1 MILTQQSTRWRG
13 EELTLRTLCRELAQ
27 DPEFK
32 AMQAADSEKQNIAA
46 ATANTTGDVPKEPEA
61 QVKPGSNFKFTPI
74 TFDKPADG
82 DKAGAA
88 AAKTEAE
95 KRMERA
101 KRFGVPVKDDVKKEL
116 RAQKFGIA
124 KSEPTA
130 KPAAKPIAK
139 PAAKPSQVSQQM
151 NYLDLWIWTLK
162 N

>member
-1 MILTQQSTRWRG
+1 
-13 EELTLRTLCRELAQ
+13 
-27 DPEFK
+27 
-32 AMQAADSEKQNIAA
+32 MQAADSEKQNIGA

-139 PAAKPSQVSQQM
+139 PAAKPIAKPAAKPSQVSQQM